1 MRALLSASFC
11 VLAAAAA
18 QAALVTVGGRDFP
31 TNYPF
36 CGS

>member
-1 MRALLSASFC
+1 MRALLGASFC

-18 QAALVTVGGRDFP
+18 QAVLVTVGGGDFP
-31 TNYPF
+31 VNYPF

>member
-1 MRALLSASFC
+1 MRALLTASLYL
-11 VLAAAAA
+11 LAAAAA
-18 QAALVTVGGRDFP
+18 QAGLVTVGGRDFP